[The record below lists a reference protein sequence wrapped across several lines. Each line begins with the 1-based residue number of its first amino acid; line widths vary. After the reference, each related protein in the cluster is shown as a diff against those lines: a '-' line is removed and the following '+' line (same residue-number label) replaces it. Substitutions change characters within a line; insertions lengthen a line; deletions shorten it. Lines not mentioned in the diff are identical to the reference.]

1 MNISCASVLCAVI
14 SIYEITCCGLFAYSL
29 KNNCKKITYEEINQ
43 EEDEM
48 EEADRMLNM
57 GMKKEEEEE
66 DKSKI
71 DYCNFNI
78 RSSLETLY
86 E

>member
-1 MNISCASVLCAVI
+1 MNVTCGSILCAVI
-14 SIYEITCCGLFAYSL
+14 SVYELTCCGLFIYSC
-29 KNNCKKITYEEINQ
+29 KNNCKKITYEEVNQ

-57 GMKKEEEEE
+57 GMVKDEEEELE
-66 DKSKI
+66 KTI
-71 DYCNFNI
+71 EYRNFNI
-78 RSSLETLY
+78 KSSLETLY

>member
-1 MNISCASVLCAVI
+1 MNITCASVLCAVI

-29 KNNCKKITYEEINQ
+29 KNNCKKMTYEQVNQ

-48 EEADRMLNM
+48 EEADRMLNI
-57 GMKKEEEEE
+57 GMQKEDEEELEKTIE
-66 DKSKI
+66 
-71 DYCNFNI
+71 YRNFNI
-78 RSSLETLY
+78 KSSLETLY

>member
-1 MNISCASVLCAVI
+1 MNVTCGSVLCAII

-29 KNNCKKITYEEINQ
+29 KNNCKKMRYEEINQ

-57 GMKKEEEEE
+57 GMQKEEEEE
-66 DKSKI
+66 TTI
-71 DYCNFNI
+71 EYRNFNI
-78 RSSLETLY
+78 KSSLETLY

>member
-1 MNISCASVLCAVI
+1 MNVTCGSVLCAII

-29 KNNCKKITYEEINQ
+29 KDNCKKMTYEKVNQ

-57 GMKKEEEEE
+57 GMQKEEETTIEYR
-66 DKSKI
+66 K
-71 DYCNFNI
+71 FNI
-78 RSSLETLY
+78 KSSLETLY

>member
-1 MNISCASVLCAVI
+1 MNVTCGSVLCAII

-29 KNNCKKITYEEINQ
+29 KNNCKKMRYEEVNQ

-57 GMKKEEEEE
+57 GMQKEEEEE
-66 DKSKI
+66 TTI
-71 DYCNFNI
+71 EYRNFNI
-78 RSSLETLY
+78 KSSLETLY

>member
-1 MNISCASVLCAVI
+1 MCCD
-14 SIYEITCCGLFAYSL
+14 IYEITCCGLFTYSL

-78 RSSLETLY
+78 KVVWKHYMNE
-86 E
+86 EF

>member
-1 MNISCASVLCAVI
+1 MNVTCGSVLCAII

-29 KNNCKKITYEEINQ
+29 KNNCKKMRYEEVNQ

-57 GMKKEEEEE
+57 GMQKEEEEE
-66 DKSKI
+66 TTI
-71 DYCNFNI
+71 EYCNFNI
-78 RSSLETLY
+78 KSSLETLY